1 MNLNQG
7 QSQTMPSVLSG
18 APTPA
23 QEPVAV
29 VLEHALKQS
38 DVALNH
44 IEAILQHVGG
54 APTAQA
60 DEPCTPGVMG
70 KAFALRTQLQKIN
83 GKLESLVA
91 LL

>member
-1 MNLNQG
+1 MNLNQPTALATFAG
-7 QSQTMPSVLSG
+7 TQS
-18 APTPA
+18 TPPL

-29 VLEHALKQS
+29 VLEHAMKQAE
-38 DVALNH
+38 VALNH
-44 IEAILQHVGG
+44 LETILQHVGG
-54 APTAQA
+54 PATAQA

-83 GKLESLVA
+83 GKLESLAA